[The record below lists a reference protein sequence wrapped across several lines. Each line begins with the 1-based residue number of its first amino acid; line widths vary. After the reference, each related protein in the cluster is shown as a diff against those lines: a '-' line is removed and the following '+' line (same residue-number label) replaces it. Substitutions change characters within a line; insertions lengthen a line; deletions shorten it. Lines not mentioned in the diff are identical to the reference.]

1 MAEFTIY
8 LANKNYSSWSL
19 RGWLM
24 LKATGVP
31 FEEFVIPLYEPQSR
45 AEILRYTPS
54 GKMPTLVHDRKSG
67 GPVTVWESLAIGEYL
82 AELFPQAGLWPNDV
96 ATRAHARAVSNE
108 MHAGFLPLRRHF
120 PMNMR
125 SVFDR
130 EIIPEAQG
138 DIDRITSLW
147 RDCRQRFGKSSKERG
162 GGDFLF
168 GAFTIADAMFAPVVS
183 RFHTFKL
190 PLDGEVEAYA
200 RAITAWPAYQEWLA
214 GARNE
219 PMIIDQYE
227 F

>member
-24 LKATGVP
+24 LKATSAAFDEV
-31 FEEFVIPLYEPQSR
+31 VIPLYEPQSR
-45 AEILRYTPS
+45 AEILRHTPS
-54 GKMPTLVHDRKSG
+54 GKMPTLVHQRKSG
-67 GPVTVWESLAIGEYL
+67 GTVTVWESLAIGEYL
-82 AELFPQAGLWPNDV
+82 GELFPEAGLWPKE
-96 ATRAHARAVSNE
+96 AAARAHARAISNE

-130 EIIPEAQG
+130 EIIPEIQG
-138 DIDRITSLW
+138 DIDRILALW
-147 RDCRQRFGKSSKERG
+147 RDCRQRFGA

-168 GAFTIADAMFAPVVS
+168 GAFGIADAMFAPVVS
-183 RFHTFKL
+183 RFRTYKL

-200 RAITAWPAYQEWLA
+200 RAITAWPAYQEWLT

-219 PMIIDQYE
+219 PMVIDQYE

>member
-24 LKATGVP
+24 LKATGVA
-31 FEEFVIPLYEPQSR
+31 FDEIVIPLDEPQTR

-54 GKMPTLVHDRKSG
+54 GKLPTLVHNRKSG

-82 AELFPQAGLWPNDV
+82 AELFPQAGLWPKDP
-96 ATRAHARAVSNE
+96 ATRAHARAISNE

-147 RDCRQRFGKSSKERG
+147 RDCRQRYGT
-162 GGDFLF
+162 GGDLLF
-168 GAFTIADAMFAPVVS
+168 GSFGIADAMFAPVVS
-183 RFHTFKL
+183 RFRTYKL
-190 PLDGEVEAYA
+190 TLDGEAEAYA
-200 RAITAWPAYQEWLA
+200 RAITAWPAYQEWLT

-219 PMIIDQYE
+219 PMVIEQYE

>member
-8 LANKNYSSWSL
+8 LGNKNYSSWSL

-24 LKATGVP
+24 LKATGVA
-31 FEEFVIPLYEPQSR
+31 FDEVVIPLYEPQSR

-54 GKMPTLVHDRKSG
+54 GKVPTLVHNRKSG
-67 GPVTVWESLAIGEYL
+67 SPVTVWESLAIGEYL
-82 AELFPQAGLWPNDV
+82 AELFPQAGLWPK
-96 ATRAHARAVSNE
+96 APAARAHARAISNE

-130 EIIPEAQG
+130 AIIPEAQG
-138 DIDRITSLW
+138 DIDRIASLW
-147 RDCRQRFGKSSKERG
+147 RDCRQRFGK

-168 GAFTIADAMFAPVVS
+168 GSFGIADAMFAPVVS
-183 RFHTFKL
+183 RFRTFKI

-200 RAITAWPAYQEWLA
+200 RAMTAWPAYQEWLG

-219 PMIIDQYE
+219 PMIIEQWE

>member
-8 LANKNYSSWSL
+8 LGNKNYSSWSL

-24 LKATGVP
+24 LKATGVA
-31 FEEFVIPLYEPQSR
+31 FDEVVIPLYEPQSR
-45 AEILRYTPS
+45 SEILRYTPS
-54 GKMPTLVHDRKSG
+54 GKMPTLMHNRKTG
-67 GPVTVWESLAIGEYL
+67 GPITVWESLAIGEYL
-82 AELFPQAGLWPNDV
+82 AEIFPQAGLWPKDPV
-96 ATRAHARAVSNE
+96 ARAHARTISHE

-130 EIIPEAQG
+130 EIIPEIQG

-147 RDCRQRFGKSSKERG
+147 RDCRQRFGRPSENG

-168 GAFTIADAMFAPVVS
+168 GSFTIADAMFAPVVS
-183 RFHTFKL
+183 RFRTYKL
-190 PLDGEVEAYA
+190 PLDAEVEAYA
-200 RAITAWPAYQEWLA
+200 RAIAAWPAYQEWLT

-219 PMIIDQYE
+219 PMIIEQWE

>member
-8 LANKNYSSWSL
+8 IGNRNYSSWSF
-19 RGWLM
+19 RAWLIAK
-24 LKATGVP
+24 LAGIAFDEV
-31 FEEFVIPLYEPQSR
+31 VIPLYEPQSR
-45 AEILRYTPS
+45 GEILRHSPS
-54 GKMPTLVHDRKSG
+54 GKVPALVHG
-67 GPVTVWESLAIGEYL
+67 AVTVWESLAIGEYL
-82 AELFPQAGLWPNDV
+82 AEIFPQAGLWPKDQ
-96 ATRAHARAVSNE
+96 AARAHARAISNE

-125 SVFDR
+125 STFDR
-130 EIIPEAQG
+130 EIVPEAQG

-147 RDCRQRFGKSSKERG
+147 RDCRQRFGA

-168 GAFTIADAMFAPVVS
+168 GSFGIADAMFAPVVS
-183 RFHTFKL
+183 RFRTFKI

-200 RAITAWPAYQEWLA
+200 RAMTAWPAYQEWLA

-219 PMIIDQYE
+219 PMIIEQWE

>member
-8 LANKNYSSWSL
+8 LGNKNYSSWSL

-24 LKATGVP
+24 LKATGAA
-31 FEEFVIPLYEPQSR
+31 FDEHVIPLYEPQSR
-45 AEILRYTPS
+45 AEILRHTPS
-54 GKMPTLVHDRKSG
+54 GKMPTLVHERKSG

-82 AELFPQAGLWPNDV
+82 AEIFPQAGLWPKDP
-96 ATRAHARAVSNE
+96 AARAYARAISNE

-130 EIIPEAQG
+130 AIVPEAQG

-147 RDCRQRFGKSSKERG
+147 HDCRQRIGAHSKEG
-162 GGDFLF
+162 PGDFLF
-168 GAFTIADAMFAPVVS
+168 GAFGIADAMFAPVVS
-183 RFHTFKL
+183 RFRTFKV
-190 PLDGEVEAYA
+190 PLDGAAEAYA
-200 RAITAWPAYQEWLA
+200 RAITAWPAYQEWLG

-219 PMIIDQYE
+219 PMIIEQWE